1 MIDRIVLV
9 GAGKTS
15 GSIVDRLA
23 QIAPLTV
30 IDTSAAALD
39 LMSTRTLDAS
49 AAADSHPIL
58 RRIGDGTSRLVLSD
72 LRGSPKSTVALVIA
86 PGDDRAA
93 LECCRIAIE
102 GEYRPVV
109 AIVNDRDVAQQCES
123 LGARALVRAE
133 IVGQLVEQSLQQAGL
148 GINSAV
154 GFGRGELLE
163 FRVLPSSPAIG
174 VPLSNLRADG
184 WRVAAIYRGSVLV
197 LPTGS
202 TCIQA
207 DDRVLVVGEPKQLSH
222 VAESLRVGLPTFPLL
237 HGPNVVVYLP
247 LGRDPGVEQ
256 EAEVIARRTRA
267 GRLVRL
273 SPGASGGRSVIE
285 TPLPDG
291 TNQLKHFDV
300 APLDGPGLESHLPML
315 RTKKPGVV
323 VVKANPRR
331 VVDVVLGRGGD
342 DARLCNELV
351 VPILFPK
358 SEPEYRRVVLCISDG
373 DGDLGAAEIALDLA
387 RMFEVPLRIHHV
399 RLPTYL
405 QAADGGTDKLVET
418 IVHRCRLHGLKP
430 ERDSVEGNPLAQWLR
445 AMHSSDLAV
454 ISRRATLRD
463 SFSRPDVALRL
474 ARQATCSVLVVTSPS

>member
-15 GSIVDRLA
+15 GSIADRLA

-30 IDTSAAALD
+30 IDTSAAALE
-39 LMSTRTLDAS
+39 LMSTRSLDAS
-49 AAADSHPIL
+49 AAGETHPIL
-58 RRIGDGTSRLVLSD
+58 RRVGDGTSRLVLCD
-72 LRGSPKSTVALVIA
+72 LRGSPKSTVALVVA

-93 LECCRIAIE
+93 LECCRLAVEI
-102 GEYRPVV
+102 EYRPVV
-109 AIVNDRDVAQQCES
+109 AIVNDRDVAQQCEA

-133 IVGQLVEQSLQQAGL
+133 IVGHLVEQSLQQAGL

-154 GFGRGELLE
+154 GFNRGELLE

-202 TCIQA
+202 TSIQA
-207 DDRVLVVGEPKQLSH
+207 DDRVLVVGDPRQLSH

-247 LGRDPGVEQ
+247 LGRDDSVEQ

-267 GRLVRL
+267 ARLVRL
-273 SPGASGGRSVIE
+273 FPGASGARTSIE
-285 TPLPDG
+285 TPLPSG
-291 TNQLKHFDV
+291 ANQLKHFDV
-300 APLDGPGLESHLPML
+300 APLDGPGLDSHLPSL
-315 RTKKPGVV
+315 RAKKPGVV
-323 VVKANPRR
+323 VAKANARKA
-331 VVDVVLGRGGD
+331 VDVMLGRGGAE
-342 DARLCNELV
+342 ARLCNELG
-351 VPILFPK
+351 VPVLFPK
-358 SEPEYRRVVLCISDG
+358 GDSEYRRVVLCVSDG

-387 RMFEVPLRIHHV
+387 RMFEVPLRIQHV
-399 RLPTYL
+399 RLPAYL
-405 QAADGGTDKLVET
+405 QAADGETDKLVET
-418 IVHRCRLHGLKP
+418 IIHRSRLHGLKP
-430 ERDSVEGNPLAQWLR
+430 ERDFVEGNPLVQWLR
-445 AMHSSDLAV
+445 ATRPSDLAV
-454 ISRRATLRD
+454 LARRASLRD
-463 SFSRPDVALRL
+463 SFSRPDLALRL